1 MAKAAETKAINVEI
15 AVMVVD
21 MVITLGTTLSLIGF
35 GVVLRWKDGFGDCE
49 MCSRYGI
56 NNNLA
61 DSIDTTNSDLAE
73 LNNNLAGKAP
83 VNHTHAWSAITSKPS
98 TYTPSSHTH
107 DDRYY
112 TESETNS
119 LLSGYIP
126 KNGGG
131 IITGTLQVSG
141 GVKANGTYVVQGSTA
156 SQIRLNWTGSLM
168 QVFVDNTLIGSIMF
182 K

>member
-1 MAKAAETKAINVEI
+1 MRLFFIVSVLIFEDKLLFNSAKLLFIVVIINDTTNAALADT
-15 AVMVVD
+15 
-21 MVITLGTTLSLIGF
+21 
-35 GVVLRWKDGFGDCE
+35 
-49 MCSRYGI
+49 
-56 NNNLA
+56 NNNL
-61 DSIDTTNSDLAE
+61 S
-73 LNNNLAGKAP
+73 GKAP
-83 VNHTHAWSAITSKPS
+83 VNHTHAWSAITGKPS
-98 TYTPSSHTH
+98 AYTPSSHTH

-119 LLSGYIP
+119 LLSGYVP

-131 IITGTLQVSG
+131 IITGTLQVSAG
-141 GVKANGTYVVQGSTA
+141 IKANGTYVVQGSTA

>member
-1 MAKAAETKAINVEI
+1 MDADCSYGMHHVYRMREKGSGPERCGAGK
-15 AVMVVD
+15 D
-21 MVITLGTTLSLIGF
+21 SGTGGTICTGIEGTGKGLSLIHI
-35 GVVLRWKDGFGDCE
+35 L
-49 MCSRYGI
+49 
-56 NNNLA
+56 
-61 DSIDTTNSDLAE
+61 
-73 LNNNLAGKAP
+73 
-83 VNHTHAWSAITSKPS
+83 TSKPS